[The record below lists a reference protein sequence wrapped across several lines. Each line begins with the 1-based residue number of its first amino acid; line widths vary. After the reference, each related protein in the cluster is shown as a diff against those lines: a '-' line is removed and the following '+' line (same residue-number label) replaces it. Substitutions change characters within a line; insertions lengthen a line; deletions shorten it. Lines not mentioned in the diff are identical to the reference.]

1 MIILMSTELI
11 TIIIVCVLCG
21 VLVIVGLYLLIEK
34 FFLTKRRCKRTI
46 LALERKYE
54 YLHSLL
60 LGQDAQYIQRLELL
74 VKQLDKHA
82 VDSIIEHVGR
92 IVLFIQL
99 LEISLVLD
107 LMQAY

>member
-11 TIIIVCVLCG
+11 TIIIVCALCG

-60 LGQDAQYIQRLELL
+60 LGQDAQYIQRLELISRTNL
-74 VKQLDKHA
+74 LYGDIHSQYFRRFKEIRDNQD
-82 VDSIIEHVGR
+82 E
-92 IVLFIQL
+92 LF
-99 LEISLVLD
+99 V
-107 LMQAY
+107 